1 MGHWV
6 AVLLACAR
14 LRKSLVC
21 MPETPVF
28 PETRRRCLSSPTPP
42 PARTAA
48 TMQWRDH
55 QPKAHAQ
62 PGPDF
67 KAMNKKAA
75 DRCEPGTGRLE
86 LFTSGVQDPCTQQE
100 RPA

>member
-1 MGHWV
+1 
-6 AVLLACAR
+6 
-14 LRKSLVC
+14 
-21 MPETPVF
+21 
-28 PETRRRCLSSPTPP
+28 
-42 PARTAA
+42 
-48 TMQWRDH
+48 MQWRDH